1 MEVKDILEPLA
12 YLILVVLGGAVT
24 ELRQRRKGAPWRE
37 RTRLLEGRL
46 DALRKDRQDDLAVID
61 HLQKRVDKL
70 AHYEELYNTLK
81 EAHDGLKLDHED
93 LKAKFE
99 AKVTAWKEVTDS
111 LNNERARTAE
121 LERELQQERAARHD
135 AETRADALLEALRA
149 VRNGH
154 VPECTPEPVEMAD
167 SAAEQEQSD
176 GE

>member
-46 DALRKDRQDDLAVID
+46 DTLRKDRQDDLAVID

-81 EAHDGLKLDHED
+81 EAHDGLKLDHEA

-121 LERELQQERAARHD
+121 LERELLH
-135 AETRADALLEALRA
+135 A

-167 SAAEQEQSD
+167 SAAEQEQSN